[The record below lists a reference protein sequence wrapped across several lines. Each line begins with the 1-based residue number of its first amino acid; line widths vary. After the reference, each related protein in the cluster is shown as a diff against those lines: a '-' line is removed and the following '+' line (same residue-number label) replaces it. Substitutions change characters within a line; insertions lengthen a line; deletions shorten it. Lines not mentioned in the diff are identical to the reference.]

1 MFEETINQMLRWG
14 LGIGFLYWCYRSP
27 QMRLLGYA
35 VGGLCILAALVRD
48 FVTLPGL
55 DNGEMWAWG
64 IVILCVCFFSRFKT
78 NS

>member
-1 MFEETINQMLRWG
+1 
-14 LGIGFLYWCYRSP
+14 
-27 QMRLLGYA
+27 MRLLGYA